1 MSSVNGAADN
11 TINPLLAASVASGGS
26 VVSVG
31 IGVAGDGVGSVVGGV
46 VAPVLVAAAAAAP
59 AVVSYKM
66 GVRTRI
72 LQHTNVIPDLA
83 EIMLSYAAFCGEES
97 LSFRLHNKDILCVAV
112 FPNGNFCTGS
122 DDRTIK
128 IWNREGHCVQTLQGN
143 AKFHLLIS

>member
-1 MSSVNGAADN
+1 
-11 TINPLLAASVASGGS
+11 
-26 VVSVG
+26 
-31 IGVAGDGVGSVVGGV
+31 
-46 VAPVLVAAAAAAP
+46 
-59 AVVSYKM
+59 M

-83 EIMLSYAAFCGEES
+83 EIILSYAAFCGEES
-97 LSFRLHNKDILCVAV
+97 LSFRGHNKTILCVAV